1 MSQKTNLNINPYY
14 DDYNSEK
21 NFYKVLF
28 KPGFPV
34 QARELSTLQSLLQGQ
49 VESFGSHIFKEGS
62 VVVPGNTPSSKGSVS
77 LYCAVIVKTVDERT
91 RSKTSVNDLLRD

>member
-14 DDYNSEK
+14 DDYDSEK

-34 QARELSTLQSLLQGQ
+34 QARELTTLQSLLQ
-49 VESFGSHIFKEGS
+49 V
-62 VVVPGNTPSSKGSVS
+62 
-77 LYCAVIVKTVDERT
+77 R
-91 RSKTSVNDLLRD
+91 